1 MDDSKARGTQLLRGL
16 QLSLSRIPGMYQQV
30 VYFGN
35 TGSGKSTMLYQLE
48 QRLRSEY
55 RVVRYSTFTALD
67 VNKVTIV
74 DVIYS
79 MFSQVFNAFS
89 DQYSVKAETYKKIFE
104 TWFSVVRRED
114 ISETK
119 CDFTAEAGIKA
130 NLKVLFAN
138 IKNLFSTGNTHRVVA
153 YDEVKRKIPEYIG
166 LFNELIAAYTNPGD
180 LPILI
185 MIEDIEKSNISDLQ
199 ELYFNHSIYFK
210 QFKVDMLLTAPA
222 SFRYTP
228 GFNEVLQN
236 NFTGTM
242 VCPMLKVKERTGA
255 PFLEGIKVVKDI
267 ITTRIDANCHLIDE
281 DAIDFVISYS
291 GGVLRDA
298 FELINVAS
306 LSSELVS
313 QQCITDNDVKRA
325 INRLRSSYLN
335 VLRTGYFQLIQDIY
349 RDPDVILD
357 DSIELLEMIKSGIL
371 LEYMDDDLSLWLGV
385 HPIVIDILTNK
396 GVL

>member
-16 QLSLSRIPGMYQQV
+16 QLSLSRIPGMYQHV

-35 TGSGKSTMLYQLE
+35 RGSGKSTMLYQLE

-55 RVVRYSTFTALD
+55 RVVRYSVFEILD
-67 VNKVTIV
+67 VNNVTVV
-74 DVIYS
+74 DIIYS

-104 TWFSVVRRED
+104 TWFSVVRIED
-114 ISETK
+114 ISETEYY
-119 CDFTAEAGIKA
+119 FTAEAGIKA
-130 NLKVLFAN
+130 GLKILFAD
-138 IKNLFSTGNTHRVVA
+138 IKSLFSTGNTHRVVA

-185 MIEDIEKSNISDLQ
+185 MIEDIEKSNIPNLQ

-228 GFNEVLQN
+228 GFNEILQN

-255 PFLEGIKVVKDI
+255 PFPEGIKIVKDI
-267 ITTRIDANCHLIDE
+267 IHARIDANCHLIDE
-281 DAIDFVISYS
+281 DAVESVITYS

-298 FELINVAS
+298 FEIINVAS
-306 LSSELVS
+306 LSSELAS

-325 INRLRSSYLN
+325 VNRLRSSYLN
-335 VLRTGYFQLIQDIY
+335 VLRTGYFPLLQDIY
-349 RDPDVILD
+349 RDPDVILN
-357 DSIELLEMIKSGIL
+357 DSVELLEMIVSGIL
-371 LEYMDDDLSLWLGV
+371 LEYMDDDLSLWIGV
-385 HPIVIDILTNK
+385 HPIVVDILKNK
-396 GVL
+396 GIL